1 MSLTRREALSL
12 GLSAAALSSA
22 AILAAGRAGAATPP
36 VFNAGGVALRGT
48 DPVAFFVQ
56 GGPKPGRAA
65 HAATWNGTTW
75 HFESAENRERFLA
88 DPAAYAPQYG
98 GYCAWAVSRGYTA
111 PTVPEAWEI
120 VDNRLYLNFSLG
132 VRARWRRDIPGNI
145 ARANANWPGV
155 LA

>member
-1 MSLTRREALSL
+1 
-12 GLSAAALSSA
+12 
-22 AILAAGRAGAATPP
+22 
-36 VFNAGGVALRGT
+36 VAY
-48 DPVAFFVQ
+48 FVQ

-75 HFESAENRERFLA
+75 HFASAENRERFLA
-88 DPAAYAPQYG
+88 DPAVYAPQYG